1 MEKDITAAV
10 KNANHLKKMIDAIPM
25 MSAKE
30 LSAVKMRIMVEQ
42 MKREE
47 LAKKMANVRIKP
59 APKRMAIR

>member
-1 MEKDITAAV
+1 MEKDITSAV